1 MWVFFRLTLDF
12 SKGESTIYRLLFFF
26 AKVLLH
32 RFALPPVS
40 LFSLTL
46 FPKSGIFLFVSYYC
60 KVHQKTVLVS
70 FFCRYCEFKMTY
82 YSSVS
87 FLYLGIGSEE
97 SQKMGERIAYFEKA
111 AELLIA
117 SGKLTKNL
125 DSDVVRK
132 SI

>member
-1 MWVFFRLTLDF
+1 
-12 SKGESTIYRLLFFF
+12 
-26 AKVLLH
+26 
-32 RFALPPVS
+32 
-40 LFSLTL
+40 
-46 FPKSGIFLFVSYYC
+46 
-60 KVHQKTVLVS
+60 
-70 FFCRYCEFKMTY
+70 MTY

-87 FLYLGIGSEE
+87 FLYMGIGSEE